1 MKGLRRKVGRL
12 CRMIAVREPNG
23 FRRAI
28 PVQRATHQQLQRYW
42 GEHRSY
48 LERSEGIYGNPWLG
62 FRHWRGKPV
71 VVCRHRNHDVTMAR
85 CRDCGMTDSEL
96 ADVHYEQ
103 VSFEVVALGEKYD
116 KLGEASRRLE
126 AEIDRLVPGNV
137 AKLLGQSVDVMVYYD
152 GEVGDSC

>member
-1 MKGLRRKVGRL
+1 
-12 CRMIAVREPNG
+12 
-23 FRRAI
+23 
-28 PVQRATHQQLQRYW
+28 
-42 GEHRSY
+42 
-48 LERSEGIYGNPWLG
+48 
-62 FRHWRGKPV
+62 
-71 VVCRHRNHDVTMAR
+71 MAR